1 MQINYCQKTNIQCKV
16 TKSRI
21 IKNKHLDKNNQNDD
35 WSKQASMLTTPKW
48 IIDNNKCQFHE
59 KKINHFYKRNINAE

>member
-35 WSKQASMLTTPKW
+35 
-48 IIDNNKCQFHE
+48 
-59 KKINHFYKRNINAE
+59 